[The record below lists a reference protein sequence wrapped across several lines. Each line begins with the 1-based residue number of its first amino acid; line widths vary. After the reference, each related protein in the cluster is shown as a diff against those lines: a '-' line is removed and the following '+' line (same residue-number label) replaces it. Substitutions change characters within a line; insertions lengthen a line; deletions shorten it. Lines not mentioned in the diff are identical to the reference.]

1 MVIRW
6 RTTPFAPWLG
16 ALEDPSQTF
25 WMSNRDL
32 TSMATNAPGAMRSP
46 RPESSNQL
54 FNNADSFGMVF
65 DEAWKRHTAQNP
77 GHALASADKLDLVLA
92 SCSDHPFLIENPAMA
107 RQVAEFRIRL
117 LGL

>member
-1 MVIRW
+1 
-6 RTTPFAPWLG
+6 
-16 ALEDPSQTF
+16 
-25 WMSNRDL
+25 
-32 TSMATNAPGAMRSP
+32 MRSP
-46 RPESSNQL
+46 RPEASNQL

-77 GHALASADKLDLVLA
+77 GHALASPEKLELILA
-92 SCSDHPFLIENPAMA
+92 SCADHPFMVSNPAMA